1 MGLCAHCKKM
11 ESAQH
16 VLLVCRACVLDRKTL
31 IGGAED
37 SFHCR
42 NPAWKGTVSHLWPT
56 VESCDKKG
64 FNTADF
70 FFLFPIFQVPDSHSC
85 PGGGGNAPLSSF
97 ETKTKNPPPLPRG
110 QSQKCCQSELPAF
123 IWTVSSCFQ
132 RSTVFLRFCG
142 SINRNKLTQSSGLDL
157 LKSCKLC
164 SALVSLSADSV
175 SY

>member
-1 MGLCAHCKKM
+1 M

-37 SFHCR
+37 SFYCR
-42 NPAWKGTVSHLWPT
+42 NPAWKGTVSNLWPT

-64 FNTADF
+64 FNTADFFF

-97 ETKTKNPPPLPRG
+97 ETKTKKPPPSPEVKARNVRNVVRVSCPRSFG
-110 QSQKCCQSELPAF
+110 QCLH
-123 IWTVSSCFQ
+123 
-132 RSTVFLRFCG
+132 VFKGRLFFY
-142 SINRNKLTQSSGLDL
+142 DF
-157 LKSCKLC
+157 
-164 SALVSLSADSV
+164 VEV
-175 SY
+175 